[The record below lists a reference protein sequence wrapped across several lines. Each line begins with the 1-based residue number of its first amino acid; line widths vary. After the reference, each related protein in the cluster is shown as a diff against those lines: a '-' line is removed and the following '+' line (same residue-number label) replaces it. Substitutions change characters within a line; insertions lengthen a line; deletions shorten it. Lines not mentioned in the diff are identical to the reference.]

1 MKDKLFVV
9 ILSVCDYVAATNVKN
24 ELMNYMFF
32 FLYKQHFYKQRQV
45 EIAKKKNI
53 K

>member
-32 FLYKQHFYKQRQV
+32 FYISNTFTSNARLKLP
-45 EIAKKKNI
+45 KKNI